1 MTHGVHWLPMV
12 DVVVVMV
19 NGKITETGSYDQL
32 ITHDGPFAQFLRQYF
47 INEPDTEIENEHPDG
62 KICCWGQLCVNLVL
76 LQLITKNVCL
86 LLLQYCF
93 KKLFSNSVQN
103 KDADVRK
110 GGVCDVRRPDL

>member
-62 KICCWGQLCVNLVL
+62 KICCWGQIMRQLSSSSAYNKSCLSFIVAVL
-76 LQLITKNVCL
+76 
-86 LLLQYCF
+86 F
-93 KKLFSNSVQN
+93 
-103 KDADVRK
+103 
-110 GGVCDVRRPDL
+110 

>member
-1 MTHGVHWLPMV
+1 MV
-12 DVVVVMV
+12 DVVVVIV

-76 LQLITKNVCL
+76 LQLITKVVCL

>member
-1 MTHGVHWLPMV
+1 MV

-76 LQLITKNVCL
+76 LPSSAYNKSCL
-86 LLLQYCF
+86 SF
-93 KKLFSNSVQN
+93 IVAVLF
-103 KDADVRK
+103 
-110 GGVCDVRRPDL
+110 

>member
-1 MTHGVHWLPMV
+1 MV

-47 INEPDTEIENEHPDG
+47 INEPDTEIENEHPEG
-62 KICCWGQLCVNLVL
+62 KTCCWGQLFVNLIL
-76 LQLITKNVCL
+76 FAKQLITRTFVH
-86 LLLQYCF
+86 YCCSTV

-103 KDADVRK
+103 KNEDVRK
-110 GGVCDVRRPDL
+110 GGVCDIRRPDL